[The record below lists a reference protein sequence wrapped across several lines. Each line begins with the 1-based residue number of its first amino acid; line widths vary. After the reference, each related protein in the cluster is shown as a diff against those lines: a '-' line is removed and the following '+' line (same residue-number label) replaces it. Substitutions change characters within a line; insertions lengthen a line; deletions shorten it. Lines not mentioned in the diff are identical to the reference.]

1 MKFLLILTSLTLLAF
16 QPVTAQ
22 KKKSLRDSTTVII
35 FNTSETKA
43 KKKKAS
49 GESNIIKISPLG
61 LLSGTFPLTFER
73 RITDF
78 FSLQVSGGIT
88 SKNYSRALFASNED
102 AKITYSYPWSDE
114 NTEDVSESLYKFSY
128 RKAKLGYMAS
138 VQPRIYFESEG
149 LEGPFLGLSFDYYR
163 YNFDIPGMAN
173 EPFDGYKQSGPMK
186 EEHEN
191 ILDYMVHFGTQTLH
205 DRISLEYSFA
215 VGMRSVKG
223 YKYVARYEPLG
234 GLSDGYATY
243 KQNLLNFNV
252 GFKVGYHF

>member
-1 MKFLLILTSLTLLAF
+1 MKLLLIVTSLTLLAF

-22 KKKSLRDSTTVII
+22 KKKSLKDSTTVII
-35 FNTSETKA
+35 FNTPETKA

-88 SKNYSRALFASNED
+88 SKNFSRTLFASKDN

-114 NTEDVSESLYKFSY
+114 STEDISEPLYEFKY
-128 RKAKLGYMAS
+128 RKATLGYMAS
-138 VQPRIYFESEG
+138 VQPRVYFESDG

-163 YNFDIPGMAN
+163 YNFEIPAVVN
-173 EPFDGYKQSGPMK
+173 ESFDGYKQSGPIKK
-186 EEHEN
+186 EYEN
-191 ILDYMVHFGTQTLH
+191 IMDYMVHFGTQTLH

-223 YKYVARYEPLG
+223 SKYVARYDVVG
-234 GLSDGYATY
+234 GVSDGYATY
-243 KQNLLNFNV
+243 KQNLLNFNI